1 MYFFI
6 PLRDSEGGKKPHCNS
21 VISMSSSSLDQECK
35 GILFCECHFLSGLL
49 YFNFLDMK
57 TGREDELGIEMR
69 GYEHDSLLL
78 QNVLFQREKNFCKTE
93 QSAFKTIVIN
103 KLFLSFK
110 NFIQENKLSLKKI
123 QSFSVLTVPVYFV
136 FFHLLSQQS
145 DFTS

>member
-1 MYFFI
+1 
-6 PLRDSEGGKKPHCNS
+6 
-21 VISMSSSSLDQECK
+21 
-35 GILFCECHFLSGLL
+35 
-49 YFNFLDMK
+49 MK

-93 QSAFKTIVIN
+93 QSPFKTIAIN
-103 KLFLSFK
+103 KLFLTFK

-145 DFTS
+145 DFTSWVINLSFVVLTDKKTIMLNTAVP